1 MKTCNP
7 LATRCIPQLLV
18 CSALAMLGPA
28 CVLTPAAA
36 SSTQTVD
43 TAQPW
48 RTLITQIQDGD
59 LGAARQALSSIE
71 ATGRSERGWRERL
84 VAAMQRREQL
94 AQMLAERASEAVA
107 QRQVSKA
114 IRQIE
119 LAQWLDQAAT
129 ASAGHKAVHKAQQQ
143 RDEALHRAE
152 SCAQQQA
159 IGCLREALAQ
169 VRAIDRDNAR
179 ALELELAADDW
190 ALEVPQMN
198 TRRQSH
204 GQPVR

>member
-1 MKTCNP
+1 
-7 LATRCIPQLLV
+7 
-18 CSALAMLGPA
+18 
-28 CVLTPAAA
+28 
-36 SSTQTVD
+36 
-43 TAQPW
+43 
-48 RTLITQIQDGD
+48 
-59 LGAARQALSSIE
+59 
-71 ATGRSERGWRERL
+71 
-84 VAAMQRREQL
+84 MQRREQL
-94 AQMLAERASEAVA
+94 AQMLTERASEAVA

-119 LAQWLDQAAT
+119 LAQWLDQSTT
-129 ASAGHKAVHKAQQQ
+129 ASSGYKAVHKAQQQ

-152 SCAQQQA
+152 SCAQQQE

-198 TRRQSH
+198 TRR
-204 GQPVR
+204 